1 MTDIIRSW
9 PLYAVAD
16 LRDREGI
23 HLGELIQTETWA
35 LTRPSLD
42 EISALPLPEDVRSGI
57 DFWFNELQREVDAAN
72 GADNGS
78 APTTGGRME
87 ARRAFHNN
95 NLRIGPAE
103 TRASHLAA

>member
-35 LTRPSLD
+35 LTGPPLTRSPHCLCLKTCALETTSGSTSY
-42 EISALPLPEDVRSGI
+42 SAQSTPPTALTMVPHRR
-57 DFWFNELQREVDAAN
+57 QVD
-72 GADNGS
+72 GW
-78 APTTGGRME
+78 T
-87 ARRAFHNN
+87 RRAFHNN